1 MNTTCSDR
9 IAWDNLD
16 AVQLKAG
23 GYEALIIPQLGANV
37 IKLSYAADGRNFEI
51 IRTPENAQT
60 LIDDPYAYGIPVLF
74 PANRIKGGKYTYD
87 SVTYQYPTNYPNNVH
102 IHGVLHNNPWKIKSM
117 SCDGDTATCSLTIR
131 TYDNAFIK
139 SCIPIDITFELEN
152 VLSEKGLLQRFTVVN
167 HSDHIFP
174 FGLAYHT
181 TFNVPFTAD
190 KDPGHIRLHLP
201 IKGVCANDGPDQIP
215 SGEIGTL
222 SAFERDIAGIDGAM
236 PLSEVLD
243 NLYLGE
249 EKDKEAVFK
258 DLKHDKD
265 IVYRAGMDFN
275 YWIIW
280 NKTAKEGFAAVEPQ
294 TWLSNV
300 LCMDTDL
307 YEKYGVIFVQPGKSW
322 TGDTQIFVR

>member
-1 MNTTCSDR
+1 MNTTCSDK
-9 IAWDNLD
+9 ILWDGLD

-23 GYEALIIPQLGANV
+23 AYEALIVPQLGANV

-51 IRTPENAQT
+51 IRTPENART

-87 SVTYQYPTNYPNNVH
+87 SVTYRYPPNYPNDVH

-117 SCDGDTATCSLTIR
+117 LCDGDKAVCTLMIR
-131 TYDNAFIK
+131 TCDSDLIS
-139 SCIPIDITFELEN
+139 SCIPVDITFELEN
-152 VLSEKGLLQRFTVVN
+152 ILSGQGLVQRFTVIN
-167 HSDHIFP
+167 HSEHIFP

-181 TFNVPFTAD
+181 AFNVPFTQD
-190 KDPGHIRLHLP
+190 RDPGHIRLHLP

-215 SGEIGTL
+215 TGRIEAL
-222 SAFERDIAGIDGAM
+222 SEFEKDIAGVNGAM

-249 EKDKEAVFK
+249 ENEREAVFK
-258 DLKHDKD
+258 DLKYGREV
-265 IVYRAGMDFN
+265 VYRAGDDFK

-280 NKTAKEGFAAVEPQ
+280 NKTAKEGFTAVEPQ
-294 TWLSNV
+294 TWLSNI

-307 YEKYGVIFVQPGKSW
+307 YEKYGVILVHPGKSW
-322 TGDTQIFVR
+322 TGDTKIFVR